1 MFIVIHCCCRMN
13 NDMLCYAVLKYRV
26 QATTTITTTI
36 TTTATQKRRV
46 TGDTIV
52 IILFKGLIWVP
63 YFRFFD
69 FLVVP
74 ANNIKRTGRERGKKE
89 KGFLFSLQTK
99 IKKSYFEN

>member
-1 MFIVIHCCCRMN
+1 MT
-13 NDMLCYAVLKYRV
+13 CYAAMQYYSTGNNNNNNNTK
-26 QATTTITTTI
+26 
-36 TTTATQKRRV
+36 TA
-46 TGDTIV
+46 GDTIV

-63 YFRFFD
+63 YFRIFD

-99 IKKSYFEN
+99 NKKSYFEN